1 MAEKLVTLGCFRV
14 LTDLKSGVGSQGSV
28 YKAVCEKEG
37 FAGVAVG
44 TVVALKVMPVQ
55 DDDKSLFARLR
66 SRTEDLMGLSHPGIV
81 RYLGCFSEPGP
92 FNDVHVLVLEWLEGE
107 SLKDRLLRNP
117 QGIDADETLRIGEKT
132 LAALAYISSKGMV
145 HRDIKP
151 GNIFLCEDGGVKL
164 IDFEVAR
171 PVGSGMTNA
180 GTNMIGTFDYMA
192 PDFTNPEFR
201 GDEQSD
207 IFSLGVCIHEMFT
220 GRTPYRRQSSEDTQ
234 ASFAFLSRWS
244 QGGDGENPIKISTRV
259 NKILAGATE
268 VLANALRTDRKE
280 RFSKFSDFAAAFKGI
295 RYRELAHGD
304 NTWRLLLYVGR
315 GGFGEVFKARDR
327 KSGRVV
333 AIKHLL
339 KSAYAERF
347 RREAKV
353 MSKLTDPSFAR
364 FITFFEKKINGVES
378 AFLVMEYLDGMPG
391 QSLRDELRRAGGE
404 QLPRDVV
411 IRAFARYAHGLAA
424 LHAKGLVHR
433 DIKPSNLYFPKG
445 AIERAAIM
453 DFGVARDTGGTETVG
468 NVPGTLDYMPPE
480 IAVEGSRGDVGMD
493 LYALGLCLYEAL
505 SGKMAYPRLPE
516 GSAGY
521 QAFFERA
528 RKKTLPHLDASAY
541 SDLPELVLLVVEMI
555 EPEARRRLKDASV
568 VERRLLNLLETSRT
582 ERTSAD
588 FAHEEEELDETGDTA
603 TRATIA
609 PDDAALQMLAGE
621 AKARQRRLTIRN
633 IALVV
638 VGLLVVGA
646 AGLVLKG
653 KLTSRGGDNVSVVEL
668 QVVGTANT
676 NVSLT
681 GSVENETVE
690 IAEEDPSSNIETQ
703 VVASVTNQGDGM
715 NPELLKTLR
724 DEALAAVMEV
734 VGKRPWGATVSTA
747 VDQVRRSIFAA
758 DTEQAIASAQRAGFN
773 LIALAKKADA
783 EIAAKNAE
791 IEAKRIQNLKR
802 DALVLVEQA
811 AGERPWAST
820 VSNAVE
826 LARLAIGS
834 ALSAEDVSLKGR
846 TGVDAVAQ
854 AKAAADAIAEQRIRA
869 WRHAA
874 IAEVERAAG
883 DYPWAETVSNAV
895 HLARLAIEAAT
906 SAEDVEAKGKTGAET
921 VTMAKR
927 TADEVEKQR
936 LQSCKM
942 EAVAAV
948 EGRAGRQPWSAAVA
962 NAVKLSRIAIEAAA
976 TIDGVGEKR
985 RIGEEAVG
993 KAKSEEIVQ
1002 SKPKPVPKPTPKP
1015 VDDAL
1020 IQANKA
1026 KLEKTKAA
1034 LDAYEI
1040 EYRKKKEEAMRPGS
1054 RIDPNEL
1061 DREWYMRLREYKRLK
1076 KKLETDVKGVS
1087 YGKQ

>member
-1 MAEKLVTLGCFRV
+1 MGEKIMNLGCFRV

-244 QGGDGENPIKISTRV
+244 QGGDGEDPIKISTRV

-295 RYRELAHGD
+295 RYRKLAHGD

-528 RKKTLPHLDASAY
+528 RKKALPHLDASAY

-568 VERRLLNLLETSRT
+568 VERRLLNLLATSRM
-582 ERTSAD
+582 ERRTAD
-588 FAHEEEELDETGDTA
+588 FAHEEDEEEPTDAKTRETA
-603 TRATIA
+603 A
-609 PDDAALQMLAGE
+609 PDDAALQLLAKE
-621 AKARQRRLTIRN
+621 AAVRRRSSAFKVFLAFAAVI
-633 IALVV
+633 
-638 VGLLVVGA
+638 LLLGG
-646 AGLVLKG
+646 AGLAVKRMKERSGSREIPVPAPQSEGIAVSNACPPAAVEPVEVEQVDVEPVAVTNDPPSASDADQEEKPDPQGLKE
-653 KLTSRGGDNVSVVEL
+653 LQDEAIAVVEECA
-668 QVVGTANT
+668 GA
-676 NVSLT
+676 
-681 GSVENETVE
+681 
-690 IAEEDPSSNIETQ
+690 
-703 VVASVTNQGDGM
+703 
-715 NPELLKTLR
+715 
-724 DEALAAVMEV
+724 
-734 VGKRPWGATVSTA
+734 RPWGVTVSNA
-747 VDQVRRSIFAA
+747 VEQSRRSILSADSPEAVAA
-758 DTEQAIASAQRAGFN
+758 AEKN
-773 LIALAKKADA
+773 ALSLMEMAKVADA
-783 EIAAKNAE
+783 RIAEQNAE
-791 IEAKRIQNLKR
+791 LEAKRLQDLK
-802 DALVLVEQA
+802 DDTYALVERA
-811 AGERPWAST
+811 AGEKPWAAT

-826 LARLAIGS
+826 LVRLAIDS
-834 ALSAEDVSLKGR
+834 ATTSEDVSLKGR
-846 TGVDAVAQ
+846 AGANAVAQ
-854 AKAAADAIAEQRIRA
+854 AKAAADAIEEQRIRTC
-869 WRHAA
+869 RLAA
-874 IAEVERAAG
+874 IGDVERAAG
-883 DYPWAETVSNAV
+883 TLPWAETVSNAV
-895 HLARLAIEAAT
+895 RLARLAIETAT
-906 SAEDVEAKGKTGAET
+906 SAEDAEAKGKTGAET
-921 VTMAKR
+921 VAMAKR
-927 TADEVEKQR
+927 AADEVVRQR

-948 EGRAGRQPWSAAVA
+948 EARAGRQPWSAAVA
-962 NAVKLSRIAIEAAA
+962 NAVKLSRIAIEASDS
-976 TIDGVGEKR
+976 IGGVEEKK
-985 RIGEEAVG
+985 RIGEEAVA

-1002 SKPKPVPKPTPKP
+1002 PKPKPVPKPTPKP

-1026 KLEKTKAA
+1026 KLEKVKAA

-1040 EYRKKKEEAMRPGS
+1040 EYRKKKKEAMRPGS
-1054 RIDPNEL
+1054 RVDPNEL
-1061 DREWYMRLREYKRLK
+1061 DLEWHMRRREYNRLK
-1076 KKLETDVKGVS
+1076 KKLEAK
-1087 YGKQ
+1087 